1 MKDISSKGQWINT
14 VNNASNTMLIH
25 HASGSMM
32 AVLQEMQDNGNCP
45 HDEALQY
52 LFFLLSKMALN
63 TLVLSF
69 WLQSITK
76 SFIGILSISMYLVD
90 LLMICTI
97 SWIYSFRE
105 NLEAHKFLCFSLSHS
120 STVYSVLPL
129 PVLLAGALDYAAHR
143 HLVVSWDSPGRTAGR
158 CIVVLLMWALACCY
172 SYMYTSAELLTIQYK
187 EEMQA
192 LVCPVQDSTV
202 VSYFNLNLFIAA
214 GAILLLYC
222 RGVPRWARLA
232 NKLSS
237 KRGWL
242 LAPKSDLAFFNTPQK
257 LKEGTTEDPRMDQDR
272 QDLPPLFVSL
282 TLCFILNWTPYLL
295 MSVTCDLL
303 GFAVPAYATVNLL
316 WTACANSLLAG
327 VAFWYSSDD
336 LRPFC
341 KLPDDICTWS
351 FYWHLSK
358 ENYPASKM
366 CHNRLS
372 TLSEKLLYQL

>member
-1 MKDISSKGQWINT
+1 MKRSIPKEIFT
-14 VNNASNTMLIH
+14 VVMIGTRRLKHLI
-25 HASGSMM
+25 
-32 AVLQEMQDNGNCP
+32 
-45 HDEALQY
+45 
-52 LFFLLSKMALN
+52 
-63 TLVLSF
+63 
-69 WLQSITK
+69 ITK

-242 LAPKSDLAFFNTPQK
+242 L
-257 LKEGTTEDPRMDQDR
+257 DR

-358 ENYPASKM
+358 ENYPASKI
-366 CHNRLS
+366 NQ
-372 TLSEKLLYQL
+372 KNP